1 MQAFGGY
8 KGLKSFVDRANS
20 LGIGVMLDIVSHNH
34 CTKHAGNSL
43 GTLA

>member
-20 LGIGVMLDIVSHNH
+20 LGIGVMLDIVSHTH
-34 CTKHAGNSL
+34 CTPRTCHCS
-43 GTLA
+43 TCTH